1 MMNKNSKKNKKANK
15 CSKPITIKEMIVM
28 GYVLF
33 CLGIIIY
40 GLLLT
45 PILNSILKHHG
56 NKCKAIITVNES
68 SLIHRYTSNNYL
80 YEFSIGDKTYTGNSL
95 IKVGN
100 EENIGDT
107 IEILYFKCMP
117 FFNRPIYFWEDK

>member
-1 MMNKNSKKNKKANK
+1 
-15 CSKPITIKEMIVM
+15 M

-80 YEFSIGDKTYTGNSL
+80 YELNL
-95 IKVGN
+95 V
-100 EENIGDT
+100 
-107 IEILYFKCMP
+107 
-117 FFNRPIYFWEDK
+117 

>member
-1 MMNKNSKKNKKANK
+1 MMKNNSQKNKRANK
-15 CSKPITIKEMIVM
+15 CSKPITLKEIIMV
-28 GYVLF
+28 GYILF
-33 CLGIIIY
+33 SLGIIIY
-40 GLLLT
+40 GLFLT
-45 PILNSILKHHG
+45 PILTSILKHHG
-56 NKCKAIITVNES
+56 KKCKAIITANES
-68 SLIHRYTSNNYL
+68 SLVHRYTSNNYL
-80 YEFSIGDKTYTGNSL
+80 YEFSIGDEAYTGNSL

>member
-1 MMNKNSKKNKKANK
+1 MRKRSNKKKESSIAF
-15 CSKPITIKEMIVM
+15 SIKRIIVM
-28 GYVLF
+28 GYILF

-40 GLLLT
+40 GLFLT
-45 PILNSILKHHG
+45 PILTSILKHHG
-56 NKCKAIITVNES
+56 KKCKAIITANES
-68 SLIHRYTSNNYL
+68 SLVHRYTSNNYL
-80 YEFSIGDKTYTGNSL
+80 YEFSIGDKAYTGNSL

-117 FFNRPIYFWEDK
+117 FFNRPVYFYEDE